1 MKKDIEIPEYKELH
15 LAIIKEYNE
24 AFKSDDYY
32 AYLINQGDR
41 QLDTVLVV
49 SQAEKNDQ
57 KSSVM
62 RHKIEGLPP
71 GTAAKVE
78 LIQEEVLQLNNH
90 FQVSFFIDSTLY
102 DKRFSI
108 KAGAFKEGALRQI
121 KALNKRGLLI
131 K

>member
-1 MKKDIEIPEYKELH
+1 MKKDIEIPEYKELS
-15 LAIIKEYNE
+15 LAIVKEYNE

-32 AYLINQGDR
+32 AYLINQGEK

-49 SQAEKNDQ
+49 SQAEKDGK
-57 KSSVM
+57 KSSLM
-62 RHKIEGLPP
+62 RHKIEQLPA

-78 LIQEEVLQLNNH
+78 LIQEEVLMLNNQ
-90 FQVSFFIDSTLY
+90 FSISFFIDTTLY
-102 DKRFSI
+102 DKRFVVKS
-108 KAGAFKEGALRQI
+108 GAFKEGALRQI